1 MSSVDATRAIGR
13 RSGVVVRKDVRRD
26 SDGFEDIDDFWD
38 DDDSSAA
45 NDSTTDIQRPGDAFE
60 FTGRAGK
67 SPATKSVLRTP
78 KKASDP
84 GPNVHRNSDG
94 FDDIDEFWVQAGA
107 SANTTSPSGPRAN
120 ESGELG
126 GTDLEASSTLPEPEK
141 TAPPTLPKKHTHL
154 NRRQRRNT
162 FGSAPPSSGQD
173 ENDRVQQGV
182 ATSQPVPA
190 SRTAITPP
198 FARRS
203 KFPSSTP
210 PAGPQP
216 SPPTDDTTP
225 VSTTSSAVIGGVA
238 IKDEPAPSP
247 VRDEFSFGN
256 MSSPAS
262 TVKSLDLDSP
272 ATNSFMAAGL
282 TPSASRRHP
291 TQNIER
297 TPSPT
302 PTLVRDTPTSRLS
315 DTDRSMAVSEQHDER
330 EADDAAPSRPSPRG
344 GIPRRSAPPKQASPP
359 RMSAVD
365 FDGRESNHS
374 PPSSPVSPSS
384 SYAGNRDS
392 VGRGTNDLDES
403 RFLDDHDVDDEE
415 DVMPKVPT
423 SRQTTSPSRRE
434 VASPRPHKSKNSISE
449 DAHGIMKT
457 PQKKRKHRVVDR
469 QEFEFGMASP
479 HDDDPFEGNLTP
491 IAHAEDHTLYTPPSS
506 PTKQQ
511 LQKPKQTKT
520 LKSVGKKA
528 KPRSNRR
535 RKASAD
541 AGSDVESSFALT
553 DQSRMD
559 SESEHSDVDVTV
571 LSNADAIRRDS
582 DSDGDGRGV
591 RRSKRRRIKPLEWYK
606 CERPVYERRQSGVGL
621 ILPTISHVERAGTK
635 TPVKLKPHKSSYQ
648 SKTTPFPTADLPSEF
663 SYLATD
669 TGDIWDELH
678 DDATKMRVIGRSKSS
693 QVFALP
699 GVQGFPCGYAGQ
711 TFNLPGGPTLPTWIS
726 GRLLLP
732 PSGVKQPESVGNCT
746 QSFVVLQCQPGALE
760 VAYAHPSEGEYNDE
774 TAQRFL
780 LSQGD
785 EYFVPPN
792 NAYYLRN
799 HSKSVEAE
807 LRFTI
812 MKPSRLQVA
821 EAGTTSGNKK
831 TKKAKIN

>member
-1 MSSVDATRAIGR
+1 MTSTSFGCKPARRRTVCIDFVFSSTYSSKLHPPVVLVQTKAANLAALISKRQAPFPSLRRLRLRLSPRSTRISIAARDGIH
-13 RSGVVVRKDVRRD
+13 SGVLLHRLAKTRTTESSKVHSKRR
-26 SDGFEDIDDFWD
+26 FLET
-38 DDDSSAA
+38 
-45 NDSTTDIQRPGDAFE
+45 N
-60 FTGRAGK
+60 
-67 SPATKSVLRTP
+67 LM
-78 KKASDP
+78 
-84 GPNVHRNSDG
+84 NV
-94 FDDIDEFWVQAGA
+94 
-107 SANTTSPSGPRAN
+107 
-120 ESGELG
+120 
-126 GTDLEASSTLPEPEK
+126 
-141 TAPPTLPKKHTHL
+141 
-154 NRRQRRNT
+154 
-162 FGSAPPSSGQD
+162 
-173 ENDRVQQGV
+173 GV

-210 PAGPQP
+210 A
-216 SPPTDDTTP
+216 
-225 VSTTSSAVIGGVA
+225 
-238 IKDEPAPSP
+238 SP

-262 TVKSLDLDSP
+262 TVKSL
-272 ATNSFMAAGL
+272 
-282 TPSASRRHP
+282 
-291 TQNIER
+291 
-297 TPSPT
+297 
-302 PTLVRDTPTSRLS
+302 
-315 DTDRSMAVSEQHDER
+315 
-330 EADDAAPSRPSPRG
+330 
-344 GIPRRSAPPKQASPP
+344 
-359 RMSAVD
+359 
-365 FDGRESNHS
+365 
-374 PPSSPVSPSS
+374 
-384 SYAGNRDS
+384 
-392 VGRGTNDLDES
+392 
-403 RFLDDHDVDDEE
+403 
-415 DVMPKVPT
+415 
-423 SRQTTSPSRRE
+423 
-434 VASPRPHKSKNSISE
+434 
-449 DAHGIMKT
+449 
-457 PQKKRKHRVVDR
+457 VVDR

-506 PTKQQ
+506 PTKQP

-582 DSDGDGRGV
+582 DSDGGV

-831 TKKAKIN
+831 TKKTKIN

>member
-1 MSSVDATRAIGR
+1 M
-13 RSGVVVRKDVRRD
+13 
-26 SDGFEDIDDFWD
+26 
-38 DDDSSAA
+38 
-45 NDSTTDIQRPGDAFE
+45 
-60 FTGRAGK
+60 
-67 SPATKSVLRTP
+67 
-78 KKASDP
+78 
-84 GPNVHRNSDG
+84 NV
-94 FDDIDEFWVQAGA
+94 
-107 SANTTSPSGPRAN
+107 
-120 ESGELG
+120 
-126 GTDLEASSTLPEPEK
+126 
-141 TAPPTLPKKHTHL
+141 
-154 NRRQRRNT
+154 
-162 FGSAPPSSGQD
+162 
-173 ENDRVQQGV
+173 GV

-203 KFPSSTP
+203 KFPSST
-210 PAGPQP
+210 
-216 SPPTDDTTP
+216 
-225 VSTTSSAVIGGVA
+225 
-238 IKDEPAPSP
+238 
-247 VRDEFSFGN
+247 
-256 MSSPAS
+256 
-262 TVKSLDLDSP
+262 
-272 ATNSFMAAGL
+272 
-282 TPSASRRHP
+282 
-291 TQNIER
+291 
-297 TPSPT
+297 
-302 PTLVRDTPTSRLS
+302 LV
-315 DTDRSMAVSEQHDER
+315 E
-330 EADDAAPSRPSPRG
+330 
-344 GIPRRSAPPKQASPP
+344 
-359 RMSAVD
+359 
-365 FDGRESNHS
+365 
-374 PPSSPVSPSS
+374 
-384 SYAGNRDS
+384 
-392 VGRGTNDLDES
+392 
-403 RFLDDHDVDDEE
+403 
-415 DVMPKVPT
+415 
-423 SRQTTSPSRRE
+423 
-434 VASPRPHKSKNSISE
+434 
-449 DAHGIMKT
+449 
-457 PQKKRKHRVVDR
+457 R

-506 PTKQQ
+506 PTKQR

-535 RKASAD
+535 RKVSAD

-821 EAGTTSGNKK
+821 EAGATSGNKK

>member
-1 MSSVDATRAIGR
+1 M
-13 RSGVVVRKDVRRD
+13 
-26 SDGFEDIDDFWD
+26 
-38 DDDSSAA
+38 
-45 NDSTTDIQRPGDAFE
+45 
-60 FTGRAGK
+60 
-67 SPATKSVLRTP
+67 
-78 KKASDP
+78 
-84 GPNVHRNSDG
+84 NV
-94 FDDIDEFWVQAGA
+94 
-107 SANTTSPSGPRAN
+107 
-120 ESGELG
+120 
-126 GTDLEASSTLPEPEK
+126 
-141 TAPPTLPKKHTHL
+141 
-154 NRRQRRNT
+154 
-162 FGSAPPSSGQD
+162 
-173 ENDRVQQGV
+173 GV

-203 KFPSSTP
+203 KFPSSTRTSSP
-210 PAGPQP
+210 SHKSTQLSHVNAAPAGPQP

-225 VSTTSSAVIGGVA
+225 VSTKSGAVIGGVA
-238 IKDEPAPSP
+238 IKDEPAPASP

-262 TVKSLDLDSP
+262 TVKSL
-272 ATNSFMAAGL
+272 
-282 TPSASRRHP
+282 
-291 TQNIER
+291 
-297 TPSPT
+297 
-302 PTLVRDTPTSRLS
+302 
-315 DTDRSMAVSEQHDER
+315 
-330 EADDAAPSRPSPRG
+330 
-344 GIPRRSAPPKQASPP
+344 
-359 RMSAVD
+359 
-365 FDGRESNHS
+365 
-374 PPSSPVSPSS
+374 
-384 SYAGNRDS
+384 
-392 VGRGTNDLDES
+392 
-403 RFLDDHDVDDEE
+403 
-415 DVMPKVPT
+415 
-423 SRQTTSPSRRE
+423 
-434 VASPRPHKSKNSISE
+434 
-449 DAHGIMKT
+449 
-457 PQKKRKHRVVDR
+457 
-469 QEFEFGMASP
+469 EFEFGMASP

-506 PTKQQ
+506 PTKQP

-582 DSDGDGRGV
+582 DSDGGV

-831 TKKAKIN
+831 TKKTKIN

>member
-107 SANTTSPSGPRAN
+107 SANR
-120 ESGELG
+120 
-126 GTDLEASSTLPEPEK
+126 
-141 TAPPTLPKKHTHL
+141 
-154 NRRQRRNT
+154 
-162 FGSAPPSSGQD
+162 
-173 ENDRVQQGV
+173 V

-203 KFPSSTP
+203 KFPSST
-210 PAGPQP
+210 
-216 SPPTDDTTP
+216 
-225 VSTTSSAVIGGVA
+225 
-238 IKDEPAPSP
+238 
-247 VRDEFSFGN
+247 
-256 MSSPAS
+256 
-262 TVKSLDLDSP
+262 L
-272 ATNSFMAAGL
+272 
-282 TPSASRRHP
+282 
-291 TQNIER
+291 
-297 TPSPT
+297 
-302 PTLVRDTPTSRLS
+302 
-315 DTDRSMAVSEQHDER
+315 
-330 EADDAAPSRPSPRG
+330 
-344 GIPRRSAPPKQASPP
+344 
-359 RMSAVD
+359 
-365 FDGRESNHS
+365 
-374 PPSSPVSPSS
+374 
-384 SYAGNRDS
+384 
-392 VGRGTNDLDES
+392 
-403 RFLDDHDVDDEE
+403 
-415 DVMPKVPT
+415 
-423 SRQTTSPSRRE
+423 
-434 VASPRPHKSKNSISE
+434 
-449 DAHGIMKT
+449 
-457 PQKKRKHRVVDR
+457 VDR

-506 PTKQQ
+506 PTKQR

-535 RKASAD
+535 RKVSAD

-571 LSNADAIRRDS
+571 LSNADAIHRDS
-582 DSDGDGRGV
+582 DSEGDGRGV

-821 EAGTTSGNKK
+821 EAGATSGNKK